1 MSFSMHIHYGNV
13 PYGNVPYGN
22 VPYAINNHYLIEL
35 YIYV

>member
-1 MSFSMHIHYGNV
+1 MHIHYGNV

-22 VPYAINNHYLIEL
+22 VPYSINNIILIEL

>member
-1 MSFSMHIHYGNV
+1 MHIHYGNV

>member
-1 MSFSMHIHYGNV
+1 MHTHNGNV

>member
-22 VPYAINNHYLIEL
+22 VPYAINNI
-35 YIYV
+35 I

>member
-1 MSFSMHIHYGNV
+1 MHIHYGNV
-13 PYGNVPYGN
+13 HYGNVPYGN

>member
-1 MSFSMHIHYGNV
+1 MHIHYGNV

-22 VPYAINNHYLIEL
+22 VPYAINNNYLIEL